1 MASDIVLRSLS
12 SPAELDA
19 WFDLCATAF
28 AAKGTPRS
36 HFEAHWRDDP
46 FSDLAGVFVADASS
60 GADESAESALVSSV
74 RVFARHIHLG
84 GRVVSMG
91 GIGEVGTRPSHAGRG
106 LATRLLGL
114 ALDRM
119 AERRVD
125 VAALHSSHVRAP
137 PGIYFPQVGFLIF
150 DFIFL
155 CLSRAT
161 CHSVRRPRFTKSSAG
176 YQYAD
181 SSR

>member
-1 MASDIVLRSLS
+1 MASDIVLRTLS

-46 FSDLAGVFVADASS
+46 FADLAGVFVADASS
-60 GADESAESALVSSV
+60 GAAAESAECALVSSV

-84 GRVVSMG
+84 ARVVSMG

-114 ALDRM
+114 ALDHM
-119 AERRVD
+119 SERRVD
-125 VAALHSSHVRAP
+125 VAALHSAHVRAP
-137 PGIYFPQVGFLIF
+137 HRIYFPRRGF
-150 DFIFL
+150 
-155 CLSRAT
+155 
-161 CHSVRRPRFTKSSAG
+161 
-176 YQYAD
+176 
-181 SSR
+181 